1 MTQPELIVVANNL
14 TKYYDERV
22 CALDDVSLSVGQGEW
37 VAIMGPSG
45 SGKTT
50 FLNIIS
56 CLDRPSRGGVW
67 VNGKNI
73 GEFKGAELTRFRRET
88 VGLVFQQFYLI
99 PYLNAL
105 ENVMLA
111 QYFHSLADEAEAR
124 QALERVGLG
133 DRLYHLPSQ
142 LSGGEQQRVC
152 LARAL
157 INSPQLLLAD
167 EPTGNLDKA
176 NEEIVMRLFQ
186 ERHHEGYTL
195 IMVTHDPDIARMAD
209 RIIRFDHGRV
219 VSAKEIENSPLARDL
234 G

>member
-1 MTQPELIVVANNL
+1 MLNSEKALEVKGL
-14 TKYYDERV
+14 TKYYGEQV
-22 CALDDVSLSVGQGEW
+22 CALDNVSLLVSRGEW
-37 VAIMGPSG
+37 IAIMGPSG

-56 CLDRPSRGGVW
+56 CLDRPSRGEVL
-67 VNGKNI
+67 VNGMDITRLTPN
-73 GEFKGAELTRFRRET
+73 ELTRFRRET
-88 VGLVFQQFYLI
+88 VGLVFQQFHLI
-99 PYLNAL
+99 PYLNTL

-111 QYFHSLADEAEAR
+111 QYFHSMADEGESR

-133 DRLYHLPSQ
+133 DRLHHLPSQ

-176 NEEIVMRLFQ
+176 NEDLVMGLFQ
-186 ERHHEGYTL
+186 ERHQEGFTV
-195 IMVTHDPDIARMAD
+195 IMVTHDPDIAHMAD
-209 RIIRFDHGRV
+209 RIIRFDHGHV
-219 VSAKEIENSPLARDL
+219 VSEMHNHVL
-234 G
+234 GEVRA